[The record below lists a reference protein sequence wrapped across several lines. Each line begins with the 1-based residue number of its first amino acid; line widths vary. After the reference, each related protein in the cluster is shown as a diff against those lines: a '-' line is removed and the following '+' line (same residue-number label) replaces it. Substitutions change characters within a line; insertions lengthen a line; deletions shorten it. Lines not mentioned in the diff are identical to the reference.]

1 LGGERV
7 DVHGA
12 GGKPMIA
19 AGWLLLGA
27 VLGCSFGVVLMGLL
41 VAARESDRHANL
53 AGAGGQFRKENHS

>member
-1 LGGERV
+1 
-7 DVHGA
+7 
-12 GGKPMIA
+12 MIA

-41 VAARESDRHANL
+41 AAARESDRHANL